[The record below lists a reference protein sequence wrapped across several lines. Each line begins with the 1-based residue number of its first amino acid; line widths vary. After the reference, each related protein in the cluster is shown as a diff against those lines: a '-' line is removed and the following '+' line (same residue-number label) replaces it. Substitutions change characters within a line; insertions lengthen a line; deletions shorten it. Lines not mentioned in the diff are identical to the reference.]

1 MKISPR
7 SFVRLLAAASVP
19 LTASYALA
27 QAGPPPPPSAAA
39 GKPGDAFSGPPP
51 PPPGFAHHGG
61 PIGGPGPNCGKAG
74 GPPPPPPLS
83 HVLSFAETEIGIRS
97 NQIDVWRDFTDALLA
112 VTAPPAPVAGQPG
125 PTKPE
130 PFAIVRGLAN
140 DAVDRGNKA
149 QTLLKAVEALRGKL
163 TPEQL
168 EKFSA
173 LEFRLLPP
181 PPGGPRPPFGR
192 GPGGPGGPGGLGEWG
207 PRPSPDQPDQIL
219 PPPPSR

>member
-39 GKPGDAFSGPPP
+39 GKPGDAF
-51 PPPGFAHHGG
+51 
-61 PIGGPGPNCGKAG
+61 AG
-74 GPPPPPPLS
+74 PPPPLS

-112 VTAPPAPVAGQPG
+112 VTAPPAPPAPPAPVAGQPG

-168 EKFSA
+168 EEFSA

-192 GPGGPGGPGGLGEWG
+192 GPGGPGGPGEWG
-207 PRPSPDQPDQIL
+207 PRPSPDQHDQIP